1 MLPRFVQARLLSLG
15 CAAISILGCPRNG
28 SDTNG
33 PEGDDTPVVTLPGT
47 LPNVKTPGNALSTAA
62 LQHVEL
68 VRITRNFG
76 KSNFEIALDAWTPID
91 NPREIADVRM
101 WWAVSD
107 RDGERGPFSD
117 KSRDHFDIEYDKL
130 APDKWRVDLGSDKHV
145 YRFFI
150 EYDETGS
157 PAAYADVDADGG
169 RIAHCRVT
177 KGTLAARKLFGAPVG
192 IRDFEV
198 DCVDAEGNERSGN
211 IVDIAD

>member
-1 MLPRFVQARLLSLG
+1 MV
-15 CAAISILGCPRNG
+15 GCPRNG
-28 SDTNG
+28 SDSNG
-33 PEGDDTPVVTLPGT
+33 PDDDDGTPVVTAPGV

-76 KSNFEIALDAWTPID
+76 KSNFEIALDAWTPIE

-107 RDGERGPFSD
+107 RNGERGPFSD
-117 KSRDHFDIEYDKL
+117 KSRDHFDIDYEKL
-130 APDKWRVDLGSDKHV
+130 APDKWRVDLGSDKHL

-150 EYDETGS
+150 ELDETGT

-169 RIAHCRVT
+169 RVEHCRVT
-177 KGTLAARKLFGAPVG
+177 KGNLAARKLFGAPVG
-192 IRDFEV
+192 IRDFEAT
-198 DCVDAEGNERSGN
+198 CVDAEGNERSGN
-211 IVDIAD
+211 VVDVAD